1 MIGVTLGGKTTYV
14 KTNFDHEEIQ
24 LYYFD
29 NNRKKEMDYI
39 EQCLKQDTSIVVD
52 NTNLTKDIQKI
63 HIDMAKRYGAKMIGI
78 FMNTAI
84 GLLHQKRMGRNEQF
98 PLIAINRQLKDFKTP
113 TNDEG
118 FETLVVKKDYIQPRD
133 T

>member
-1 MIGVTLGGKTTYV
+1 
-14 KTNFDHEEIQ
+14 
-24 LYYFD
+24 
-29 NNRKKEMDYI
+29 
-39 EQCLKQDTSIVVD
+39 
-52 NTNLTKDIQKI
+52 
-63 HIDMAKRYGAKMIGI
+63 MAKRYGAKMIGI